1 MNPKPLTTSKID
13 YNTFKERVLIDY
25 RNAYLSR
32 VCSLLGRR
40 EVLTG
45 KGSFGIFG
53 DGKELPQI
61 VINHFFKKG
70 DFRAGYYRDQTF
82 LIAQGLLGVEAFFAA
97 IYAHPDLAKE
107 PMSGGRQMGGHFN
120 TKSVDA
126 QGKWVNLT
134 QQFNHSSD
142 ISPTAGQ
149 MPRLV
154 GLAQASKFYRNNK
167 IPGAEK
173 FSLNGN
179 EIAWGTIGN
188 ASAAEG
194 LFFEAVNAAG
204 VLQIPM
210 VLTVY
215 DDGYGIS
222 VANEDQMTKGSV
234 SEALRGMQRNNE
246 QQGIEILNVN
256 GWDYNALMKTYAQ
269 AEKIAREQ
277 HIPVLVHVEEL
288 TQPLGH
294 STSGSHER
302 YKSKERLQWES
313 EYDCNKQFRAWI
325 CSQGIATEQAI
336 NKLEKTIDQEVREGK
351 KKAWEAYRNL
361 MKNEQQGLI
370 QVLKKVAPH
379 TRNDVAY
386 SLSQQSVEALTAD
399 FGRRELMQHARQALI
414 AIRELPSDSKQP
426 LLDWINTSYK
436 KLHEVYST
444 HLYNDNLTPIKHN
457 APSYPK
463 EAQWVDGRL
472 ILRDNFDALLEQH
485 KSLLIFGEDVGKIG
499 DVNQG
504 TEGLQKKYGDQ
515 RIFDTGIREASI
527 IGQGI
532 GMALRGLRP
541 IAEIQYADYILY
553 ALTTLSDDL
562 ATMNYRTNGQQIAPL
577 IIRTRGHRLEGIWH
591 SGSPMGTLINALRG
605 IFLLVPRNMTQAAG
619 MYNALLQINQPAMV
633 IESLNGYRLKEKMP
647 LNLGEF
653 TVPLGEVEILRQ
665 GTDIT
670 ALSYGSTLRLLEEAA
685 VALGK
690 LGIDV
695 EVIDAQSLLP
705 FDQGKKVGESI
716 QKTNRL
722 LIVDEDVSGGA
733 SGYLLQQLLE
743 KQSIYQY
750 LDSAPRMLSA
760 KDHRPAYGNDGDYT
774 SKPSTDDIFEALY
787 QMMHE
792 VNPEAYPSLF

>member
-336 NKLEKTIDQEVREGK
+336 NKLEKKIDQEVREGK

-504 TEGLQKKYGDQ
+504 TEGLQEKYGDQ

-733 SGYLLQQLLE
+733 SGYLLHQLLE

-787 QMMHE
+787 QIMHE